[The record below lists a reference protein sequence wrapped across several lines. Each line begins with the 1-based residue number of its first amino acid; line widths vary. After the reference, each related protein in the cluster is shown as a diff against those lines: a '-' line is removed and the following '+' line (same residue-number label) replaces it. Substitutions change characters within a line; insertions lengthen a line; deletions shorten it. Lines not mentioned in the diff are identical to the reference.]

1 MIHLIDSVSTNESSA
16 PITVPT
22 HIRRAAPQR
31 VVQIAITGT
40 IAVAIEG
47 RMTPDAQWL
56 PLHTVTTSGA
66 TLIALLPQMRVTTSG
81 AEAGSEASVW
91 LDAEQA

>member
-1 MIHLIDSVSTNESSA
+1 MIVLITDVSTNESSA

-22 HIRRAAPQR
+22 QIRRAAPQR

-40 IAVAIEG
+40 ITVAIEG
-47 RMTPDAQWL
+47 RMTPSAPWFQM
-56 PLHTVTTSGA
+56 HSASTSGA
-66 TLIALLPQMRVTTSG
+66 TLIALTPEMRVTTTG
-81 AEAGSEASVW
+81 AAGGAAASVW